1 MEPKRIARLHFDL
14 TTLRLFI
21 ATAEQGGVTRA
32 AERMHMA
39 PAAASRRIVELEAQ
53 LGLPLFDRRPHGMTL
68 TEAGRA
74 MLAHARN
81 ISHTVVRMQD
91 DAAFYLGGA
100 AASPAR

>member
-1 MEPKRIARLHFDL
+1 MDPKRVARLHFDL

-32 AERMHMA
+32 AERLHIA

-53 LGLPLFDRRPHGMTL
+53 LGLPLFDRRLHGMAL

-74 MLAHARN
+74 MLAMRQHHA
-81 ISHTVVRMQD
+81 H
-91 DAAFYLGGA
+91 GGA
-100 AASPAR
+100 DAGRRGLLSRR